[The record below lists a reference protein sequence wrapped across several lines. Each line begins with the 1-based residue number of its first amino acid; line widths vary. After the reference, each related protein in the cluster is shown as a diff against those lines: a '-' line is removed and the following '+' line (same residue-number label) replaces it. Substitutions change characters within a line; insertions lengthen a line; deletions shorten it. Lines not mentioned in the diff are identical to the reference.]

1 MKIIACSFL
10 LLILFSC
17 NSIENDA
24 SIRNA
29 IASEAQLQQMNVMLY
44 GNGERYASNIREEFG
59 TTPKNQEMISKN
71 SKLLFI
77 MNKIDQI
84 DSLTAAIIHS
94 IDQLKISLLKE
105 AGENYPIN
113 KERSVLPS
121 TFDFA
126 NLKNA
131 SNTHPASELLLNS
144 DSPGEKG
151 MELFNQFKNYRNEL
165 VETVGRTEVKMPF
178 VKDINDYT
186 DEADL
191 RTKVLEQIS
200 SKVPNPR
207 DNQQAITDIYV
218 LLTLPNLID
227 GNNWATNSFEH
238 SSLIGCIS
246 TLTILQ
252 NKILQARAFALAH
265 ITSIGC
271 FADYGFDKIIPF
283 AQGPSLIYEGETA
296 EITVGIAAFDS
307 YNQPEVTLQ
316 SIDGEILKSGQGT
329 GKVRVK
335 PSEGLQKIKG
345 TVSIR
350 NKSGTKKTE
359 NWEWDIRVLPKKQ

>member
-10 LLILFSC
+10 LLVLFSC

-44 GNGERYASNIREEFG
+44 GNGERYASNIREEFS

-94 IDQLKISLLKE
+94 IDQLKVSLLKE

-121 TFDFA
+121 PFDFA

-131 SNTHPASELLLNS
+131 SNTHAASELLLNS

-165 VETVGRTEVKMPF
+165 VKTVGSTMVQKM
-178 VKDINDYT
+178 VVTDINDFT
-186 DEADL
+186 NEADL
-191 RTKVLEQIS
+191 ITKIKTQIT
-200 SKVPNPR
+200 SKAPNYR
-207 DNQQAITDIYV
+207 DDQESLTEIYKT
-218 LLTLPNLID
+218 LTLPNQVE
-227 GNNWATNSFEH
+227 GKTWAVNSFEH

-252 NKILQARAFALAH
+252 NQILQARAFALAH

-316 SIDGEILKSGQGT
+316 SIDGEILKSEQGT
-329 GKVRVK
+329 GKVHVK